1 MCLAKKSPLGYQR
14 PPGEEFIQTDLQNY
28 SKSVKR
34 AEEWWALCKA
44 FNHLSGKVTHLRGN
58 CMHVIGYMIFHSFQN
73 RGAPGQLFILLFFI
87 F

>member
-1 MCLAKKSPLGYQR
+1 MRFAKKSPLGYQR

-34 AEEWWALCKA
+34 AGEWWALCKA
-44 FNHLSGKVTHLRGN
+44 FNHLSGKVTNLRGN
-58 CMHVIGYMIFHSFQN
+58 CMQVIGCMIFYSLQN
-73 RGAPGQLFILLFFI
+73 RGVPGQLFILVFI